1 MFIYA
6 SIIKADL
13 FQLKG
18 ELQLKEKDMLW
29 FGACVS
35 VSVLGCENY
44 IIDKIHNVY
53 ICIHN

>member
-13 FQLKG
+13 IQLKG

-29 FGACVS
+29 FAACVS

-44 IIDKIHNVY
+44 IIDKIYNY
-53 ICIHN
+53 S